1 MELNGHELEYIDES
15 HTYLVD
21 GVIVPSV
28 TQLLAKKFGH
38 KYDGINPEVLKRAA
52 EKGTAVHNAIEE
64 WCKHGTESDL
74 PELRNFKFLQTH
86 YKFDVLAN
94 EIPVILFD
102 NDCPI
107 ACGRLDLVL
116 KMGDEIGLADI
127 KRTSALDKYYVGD
140 QLNIYRL
147 AYQQTYGTEIT
158 FLKAMWLRS
167 TKKDE
172 KRKLIDIP
180 INEQYTWE
188 WLWSVREES

>member
-1 MELNGHELEYIDES
+1 MELKGHELEYIDES

-28 TQLLAKKFGH
+28 TQLLGKKFGH

-74 PELRNFKFLQTH
+74 PELYNFRFLQRQ
-86 YKFDVLAN
+86 YNFEVLAN
-94 EIPVILFD
+94 EVPVILFD
-102 NDCPI
+102 NESPI
-107 ACGRLDLVL
+107 TCGRLDLVL

-127 KRTSALDKYYVGD
+127 KRTSALDKEYLGY

-147 AYQQTYGTEIT
+147 AYQQTYGEDIT
-158 FLKAMWLRS
+158 FLRGVHLRE
-167 TKKDE
+167 DV
-172 KRKLIDIP
+172 RKFVNIP
-180 INEQYTWE
+180 IKEQLIWE

>member
-1 MELNGHELEYIDES
+1 MELRGHELEYIDES

-74 PELRNFKFLQTH
+74 PELYNFRFLQRQ
-86 YKFDVLAN
+86 YNFEVLAN

-102 NDCPI
+102 NESPI

-116 KMGDEIGLADI
+116 KMGDETGLADI
-127 KRTSALDKYYVGD
+127 KRTSALDKEYLGY

-147 AYQQTYGTEIT
+147 AYQQTYGEDIT
-158 FLKAMWLRS
+158 FLRGVHLRE
-167 TKKDE
+167 DV
-172 KRKLIDIP
+172 RKFVNIP
-180 INEQYTWE
+180 IKEQLIWE

>member
-28 TQLLAKKFGH
+28 TQLLGKKFGH
-38 KYDGINPEVLKRAA
+38 KYDGINPEVLRKAA

-64 WCKHGTESDL
+64 WCKHGMESDL
-74 PELRNFKFLQTH
+74 PELYNFRFLQRQ
-86 YKFDVLAN
+86 YNFEVLAN
-94 EIPVILFD
+94 EVPVILFD
-102 NDCPI
+102 NESPI

-116 KMGDEIGLADI
+116 KMGDETGLADI
-127 KRTSALDKYYVGD
+127 KRTSALDKEYLGY

-147 AYQQTYGTEIT
+147 AYQQTYGEDIT
-158 FLKAMWLRS
+158 FLRGVHLRE
-167 TKKDE
+167 DV
-172 KRKLIDIP
+172 RKFVNIP
-180 INEQYTWE
+180 IKEQLIWE

>member
-28 TQLLAKKFGH
+28 TQLLGKKFEH
-38 KYDGINPEVLKRAA
+38 KYDGINPEVLRKAA

-74 PELRNFKFLQTH
+74 PELYNFRFLQRQ
-86 YKFDVLAN
+86 YNFEVLAN

-116 KMGDEIGLADI
+116 KMGDETGLADI
-127 KRTSALDKYYVGD
+127 KRTSALDKEYLGY

-147 AYQQTYGTEIT
+147 AYQQTYGEDIT
-158 FLKAMWLRS
+158 FLRGVHLRE
-167 TKKDE
+167 DV
-172 KRKLIDIP
+172 RKFVNIP
-180 INEQYTWE
+180 IKEQLIWE

>member
-1 MELNGHELEYIDES
+1 MELRGHELEYIDES

-28 TQLLAKKFGH
+28 TQLLGKKFGH

-74 PELRNFKFLQTH
+74 PELRNFRFLQRQ
-86 YKFDVLAN
+86 YNFEVLAN
-94 EIPVILFD
+94 EVPVILFED
-102 NDCPI
+102 ESPI

-116 KMGDEIGLADI
+116 KMGDETGLADI
-127 KRTSALDKYYVGD
+127 KRTSALDKEYLGY

-147 AYQQTYGTEIT
+147 AYQQTYGEDIT
-158 FLKAMWLRS
+158 FLRGVHLRE
-167 TKKDE
+167 DV
-172 KRKLIDIP
+172 RKFVNIP
-180 INEQYTWE
+180 IKEQLIWE

>member
-1 MELNGHELEYIDES
+1 MELKGHELEYIDES

-28 TQLLAKKFGH
+28 TQLLGKKFGH

-74 PELRNFKFLQTH
+74 PELRNFRFLQRQ
-86 YKFDVLAN
+86 YNFEVLAN
-94 EIPVILFD
+94 EVPVILFED
-102 NDCPI
+102 ESPI

-127 KRTSALDKYYVGD
+127 KRTSALDKEYLGY

-147 AYQQTYGTEIT
+147 AYQQTYGEDIT
-158 FLKAMWLRS
+158 FLRGVHLRE
-167 TKKDE
+167 DV
-172 KRKLIDIP
+172 RKFVNIP
-180 INEQYTWE
+180 IKEQLIWE

>member
-1 MELNGHELEYIDES
+1 MELRGHELEYIDES

-28 TQLLAKKFGH
+28 TQLLGKKFGH

-74 PELRNFKFLQTH
+74 PELRNFRFLQRQ
-86 YKFDVLAN
+86 YNFEVLAN
-94 EIPVILFD
+94 EVPVILFED
-102 NDCPI
+102 ESPI

-116 KMGDEIGLADI
+116 KMGDETGLADI
-127 KRTSALDKYYVGD
+127 KRTSALDKEYLGY

-147 AYQQTYGTEIT
+147 AYQQTYGEDIT
-158 FLKAMWLRS
+158 FLRGVHLRE
-167 TKKDE
+167 DV
-172 KRKLIDIP
+172 RKFVNIP
-180 INEQYTWE
+180 IKEQFIWE